1 MSHLGLRYVE
11 ENDIELIFNWSNDK
25 EVRKNSFHTETIKWE
40 EHVKWFKNIIEN
52 KNVYFF
58 ILEDDGNPIGQ
69 IRIKFEKDDEGIISF
84 SISKEFRGFGFGK
97 EILRLIEE
105 QLNKINMK
113 CKLIGLVKIDNI
125 ASQKS
130 FAINGY
136 TEIKLDENSMKYV
149 KNI

>member
-125 ASQKS
+125 ASKKS
-130 FAINGY
+130 FVINGY